1 MVKSLIRS
9 AIDAL
14 LPPGVLWNPEPDKGF
29 DQQLDGISD
38 VIDESKVTID
48 SLGDIRNPY
57 KTPCLNDLERN
68 FGINPN
74 PYIAL
79 DIRKARLSQKIDQGK
94 KVNSIDD
101 LQADLNKSGFNVLVH
116 KNDPPVDPSIF
127 GGELLVNTPI
137 ITQNRKIEMCSG
149 GSIAYAGYKDVISG
163 NVISVVGYFVDVYKI
178 PYQYDIP
185 INPVYWPMIFF
196 VGGNATRN
204 PATGE
209 LLTIATAN
217 VGINREDDFKSLIL
231 NDKTLGA
238 WCVLVINFT

>member
-1 MVKSLIRS
+1 MAKSLIRA

-29 DQQLDGISD
+29 DQQLDAISD

-48 SLGDIRNPY
+48 SLGDIRNPH

-74 PYIAL
+74 PYISL
-79 DIRKARLSQKIDQGK
+79 DIRKARLSQKIDQGE

-101 LQADLNKSGFNVLVH
+101 LQSDLNKSGFNVQVH

-127 GGELLVNTPI
+127 GGTLLVNTPI
-137 ITQNRKIEMCSG
+137 FKTGRNIKMCAGGTIAFAGFKEITG
-149 GSIAYAGYKDVISG
+149 GPI
-163 NVISVVGYFVDVYKI
+163 ISVSSYYIDLYKR
-178 PYQYDIP
+178 PYEYEIP
-185 INPVYWPMIFF
+185 IDSIYWPLIFF

-204 PATGE
+204 PTTGE
-209 LLTIATAN
+209 LLTIANAS
-217 VGINREDDFKSLIL
+217 VDSNRKVDLDDLIL

-238 WCVLVINFT
+238 WCVMKINYL